1 MEKLID
7 KLTSY
12 NLFTNLLP
20 GVMYCLLSDKLLNT
34 SLIQPDIVIGVFFY
48 YFCGMAISRV
58 SSVIVEPL
66 LKATK
71 FVTFSKYEHYLN
83 AISKDPQIGTLLE
96 TNNTYRSIVALFACI
111 LLTGAWTAAVA
122 KFPDFEAISGY
133 AFVAIAL
140 LLFLLAYRKQNNYI
154 KSRID
159 AQLNQATK

>member
-1 MEKLID
+1 MDKLID

-34 SLIQPDIVIGVFFY
+34 KLIQSDIVIGVFFY
-48 YFCGMAISRV
+48 YFCGMLISRF

-71 FVTFSKYEHYLN
+71 FVTFAKYEHYLT
-83 AISKDPQIGTLLE
+83 AIAKDPQIGTLLE

-111 LLTGAWTAAVA
+111 LLTGAWTATLTKYPELESVA
-122 KFPDFEAISGY
+122 GY
-133 AFVAIAL
+133 ALVTIAL
-140 LLFLLAYRKQNNYI
+140 SLFLFAYRKQNNYI
-154 KSRID
+154 KSRIA
-159 AQLNQATK
+159 AQINQGTK

>member
-48 YFCGMAISRV
+48 YFCGMAIS
-58 SSVIVEPL
+58 L

-122 KFPDFEAISGY
+122 KFPEFEAISGY

-140 LLFLLAYRKQNNYI
+140 LLFLLAYSKQNNYI

>member
-83 AISKDPQIGTLLE
+83 AISKD
-96 TNNTYRSIVALFACI
+96 NTYRSIVALFACI

-122 KFPDFEAISGY
+122 KFPEFEAISGY

>member
-1 MEKLID
+1 
-7 KLTSY
+7 
-12 NLFTNLLP
+12 
-20 GVMYCLLSDKLLNT
+20 
-34 SLIQPDIVIGVFFY
+34 
-48 YFCGMAISRV
+48 MAISRV

-122 KFPDFEAISGY
+122 KFPEFEAISGY